1 MKTIGTKLAAAAL
14 TMCAFAVPSFA
25 GKGGSNANIVA
36 AVQSG
41 SQDAIIAEVERAEGL
56 LCDECIQTVTNLTTD
71 NRYPVRE
78 VAAWWFAK
86 RPGLAK
92 VMATGFK
99 ADLVTGDSTHVRNA
113 ADFVGATVDY
123 TALPALRQAMAR
135 TGLTSEAKLS
145 IVHAVGYMAHVDGNS
160 VLVTAMNDTDPG
172 VRVAAVRAWRDVLG
186 QVSVQPVEAKLV
198 DGDPTVRAAAAT
210 VIGAYGDRNALST
223 LEQLVTTD
231 TDPFVRRN
239 AAWALGQ
246 LGSRDAF
253 AALSQAVNDKSSLVR
268 MVAKASLSTLK

>member
-1 MKTIGTKLAAAAL
+1 MKTISKLAAIAL
-14 TMCAFAVPSFA
+14 TVFTLPAFA
-25 GKGGSNANIVA
+25 GKGGSNAKIVA

-41 SQDAIIAEVERAEGL
+41 STDAIIAEVERAEGL
-56 LCDECIQTVTNLTTD
+56 VCDDCIQTVTNLTED

-92 VMATGFK
+92 VMADQMK
-99 ADLVTGDSTHVRNA
+99 NELVSGDSTHVRNA
-113 ADFVGATVDY
+113 ADFVGAVVDY
-123 TALPALRQAMAR
+123 TSLPALRQAMTR
-135 TGLTSEAKLS
+135 SGLTSDAKLA

-160 VLVTAMNDTDPG
+160 ILVQAMSDADAT
-172 VRVAAVRAWRDVLG
+172 VRVAAIGAWRDVLG

-198 DGDPTVRAAAAT
+198 DGDAKVRAAAAT

-246 LGSRDAF
+246 IGSRDAS
-253 AALSQAVNDKSSLVR
+253 AALTQASADKSGLVR
-268 MVAKASLSTLK
+268 LVAKASLATLK